1 MHTDPFDLAGNDY
14 VPDPARDSAAVVD
27 AFFDHLAAGLP
38 EADLTE
44 DLFADMRRELAELAA
59 AEAHRCVDEPARYNL
74 RMTLALVVAYRALLP
89 RLGRDATIAALRDA
103 FVEPLGEAVQDAT
116 RSMLDAADDPF
127 AAMVAVSKSREEH
140 AFGAGFTF
148 ARPADDQQR
157 YHVDVVQCFYHD
169 VLVAHSA
176 SELTPVMCE
185 FDANWIRA
193 IDPLKHGFRFDRA
206 TTIGLGGTH
215 CPFHWERIER

>member
-1 MHTDPFDLAGNDY
+1 MHTDPFGLADNNY
-14 VPDPARDSAAVVD
+14 VPDVARDSAAVVE
-27 AFFDHLAAGLP
+27 ALFDHLAAGLAH
-38 EADLTE
+38 ADLPE
-44 DLFADMRRELAELAA
+44 GLFVDMRRALAELEAVN
-59 AEAHRCVDEPARYNL
+59 AHRCVDEPARYNL

-89 RLGRDATIAALRDA
+89 RLGGDAAIAALRGA
-103 FVEPLGEAVQDAT
+103 FVEPLGDAVQEAT
-116 RSMLDAADDPF
+116 RSMLDSAEDPF

-148 ARPADDQQR
+148 ERPVDDHQR

-193 IDPLKHGFRFDRA
+193 IDPAEHGFRFDRA
-206 TTIGLGGTH
+206 TTIGVGGTH
-215 CPFHWERIER
+215 CPFHWERTER